1 MSIPNML
8 SVFRIVLIP
17 VFLAAYLMFPD
28 RIWLSA
34 VILLVSGLTDVVD
47 GIIARKCNMVT
58 QLGKI
63 LDPLA
68 DKLTQ
73 AAVSIALCIRHP
85 ELIFFVVI
93 FVVKEV
99 LMLTG
104 GCVLMKSG
112 KTIRSSKWFGKAAT
126 VVLYAIMTII
136 IVFPSLP
143 SGILYLLS
151 GIAVGFV
158 VFAFIMYIPEF
169 LKIKKSE

>member
-1 MSIPNML
+1 ML

-17 VFLAAYLMFPD
+17 VFLAAYLMFSD